1 MRTRNKPRG
10 LLQRNPPS
18 PPLLKGGARSAGG
31 FVAAAQV
38 SEFCGVR
45 RATVKKL
52 YKLVLLF
59 ILLGTLLPPDSLQA
73 ETIPRHVILLSIDG
87 LRPDYYLHPEQ
98 YHLNIPHLRSLLQ
111 RGSYAQSMLGV
122 YPTLTYPS
130 HTTIVTGVR
139 PARHGVVSNFIFAP
153 SQGLL
158 NWYLKSADIQ
168 TKTLWEAAKDK
179 GLKTAIVTWPAS
191 YGARVDYLIPE
202 NLALTTDI
210 ADLIRQGSTEGLFED
225 LAKQF
230 GPITLLPINDPAGCI
245 SLDKM
250 TTDFA
255 AEIMRRY
262 KPNLLFMH
270 LLDVDHEQHIS
281 GIDTPQVFA
290 SFERIDTL
298 IGSMIEAT
306 QQAGILDQTTF
317 IIVGDHGFLPVHASL
332 DFNAL
337 LVKNGLLSVDQ
348 AGKIVQWSVFVQ
360 GNGGSAAVYVKDRN
374 DKALIARVNETLRS
388 EIAARYAGIVHI
400 IEREHLDQLGAFP
413 GALWALEAADG
424 YYFSSSSPKPQVLNP
439 SDPFRGMHGYLPTNP
454 QMATGFIASGSG
466 IRPGVVI
473 PSLRMLDIAPTIAT
487 LLDLELPSAEGV
499 PLVGILTPQQSRVQ
513 QSALSRQP

>member
-1 MRTRNKPRG
+1 MRTRDKPRG
-10 LLQRNPPS
+10 LLKSTLRHAQHER
-18 PPLLKGGARSAGG
+18 LLNEGGATL
-31 FVAAAQV
+31 
-38 SEFCGVR
+38 CM
-45 RATVKKL
+45 ATVKKL
-52 YKLVLLF
+52 YIPILF
-59 ILLGTLLPPDSLQA
+59 LIFLGTLLPPSSLQA
-73 ETIPRHVILLSIDG
+73 EAIPRHLILLSIDG

-98 YHLNIPHLRSLLQ
+98 YHLKIPHLRSLLQ

-139 PARHGVVSNFIFAP
+139 PARHGVVANFIFEPAR
-153 SQGLL
+153 GLL
-158 NWYLKSADIQ
+158 NWYLQSADIQ

-179 GLKTAIVTWPAS
+179 GMKTAIVTWPAS

-202 NLALTTDI
+202 NLAATADV

-230 GPITLLPINDPAGCI
+230 GPLTLLPINDPAACI
-245 SLDKM
+245 ALDKM

-262 KPNLLFMH
+262 KPNLLLMH

-281 GIDTPQVFA
+281 GIDTPQVFQ
-290 SFERIDTL
+290 SFERIDAL
-298 IGSMIEAT
+298 IGTMLKAV
-306 QQAGILDQTTF
+306 QQAGIRDQTTF

-337 LVKNGLLSVDQ
+337 LVENGLLSVDE
-348 AGKIVQWSVFVQ
+348 AGKILPWSVFVQ

-374 DKALIARVNETLRS
+374 DRELIARVNDILRTA
-388 EIAARYAGIVHI
+388 IASRYAGIVHI
-400 IEREHLDQLGAFP
+400 IEREQLDQLGAFP
-413 GALWALEAADG
+413 EAILALEAADG
-424 YYFSSSSPKPQVLNP
+424 YYFSSSTPKSQVLNP

-454 QMATGFIASGSG
+454 QMATGFIACGRG
-466 IRPGVVI
+466 IRQGVVI
-473 PSLRMLDIAPTIAT
+473 PFLRMLDIAPTIAT
-487 LLDLELPSAEGV
+487 LLDLELPAAEGI
-499 PLVGILTPQQSRVQ
+499 PLVGILTP
-513 QSALSRQP
+513 RQ